1 MKEGKSEQSLTTDL
15 SSAKPLKRVAKLKKV
30 ISKND
35 TA

>member
-1 MKEGKSEQSLTTDL
+1 MREGKSEQSITIDL
-15 SSAKPLKRVAKLKKV
+15 SSEKPLKRVAKLKKV